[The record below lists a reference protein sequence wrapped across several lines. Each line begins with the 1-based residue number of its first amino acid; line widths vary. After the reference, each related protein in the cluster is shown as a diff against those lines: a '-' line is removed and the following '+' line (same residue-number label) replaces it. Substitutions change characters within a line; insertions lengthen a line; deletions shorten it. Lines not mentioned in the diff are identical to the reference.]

1 MGPINLSRAALP
13 AAVLFIFLSIP
24 ALAQDTQAR
33 SKPRFHGFAL
43 KVHGVKTSPWTWTR
57 FGGAFQARQAGG
69 LGLNVSYAPV
79 PSLAAYVAADLLVV
93 ASEYLTGWTTYEAGA
108 QMRLPLHPLLMPYT
122 SVGLGHL
129 SSLNNFPGYNFA
141 TFGVGVEFFALRRLA
156 LHYEAQLGLPLGN
169 GTWQGQSVPLLSNY
183 RRQFL
188 GLSLYLG
195 AAR

>member
-93 ASEYLTGWTTYEAGA
+93 ASEYLTGWTTYEAGV

-141 TFGVGVEFFALRRLA
+141 TFGVGVESSSHCADSLFITRLSSA
-156 LHYEAQLGLPLGN
+156 
-169 GTWQGQSVPLLSNY
+169 SLLETVRGKASPCHSSATIVAS
-183 RRQFL
+183 
-188 GLSLYLG
+188 SLD
-195 AAR
+195 